1 MVNSRSLI
9 FKSKSTQRIIEK
21 KARIVDKE
29 TLREYL
35 LKETELVQGIISRMA
50 NNSFLIK
57 GWSVTLVVASLLF
70 KGVFYH
76 HFVAL
81 IPWLI
86 FWCYDAYFLR
96 LEKLYRKSYDWLINN
111 RLDNDRFLLDMAK
124 DSLEER
130 FGKEVPCLS
139 QIAFSKTLVIFYGI
153 LFIIILSAILVDLY
167 TWSLNLS
174 TT

>member
-1 MVNSRSLI
+1 MKSIPETIERS
-9 FKSKSTQRIIEK
+9 E
-21 KARIVDKE
+21 RIVDKKI
-29 TLREYL
+29 LREYL
-35 LKETELVQGIISRMA
+35 LKETEIVQSIISRMA

-86 FWCYDAYFLR
+86 FWWYDAYFLR
-96 LEKLYRKSYDWLINN
+96 LEKLYRKLYDWLINN
-111 RLDNDRFLLDMAK
+111 RLDADKFLLDMAK
-124 DSLEER
+124 DRLEER
-130 FGKEVPCLS
+130 FGNEVPCLS
-139 QIAFSKTLVIFYGI
+139 QIAFSKTLVVFYGI